1 MQLVLNGIL
10 LSKIDYSES
19 SLILKFYTKEEG
31 LVSFLFQGGK
41 KKKGNALFPLSIAEI
56 NCYKRSESNLSKIS
70 SVDIEAAQQ
79 SLYFDPIKSSVLFF
93 IAEILTL
100 TIKNEEEDAALYGFL
115 EEEIRFLN
123 VTEEFTNY
131 PIYFLLQYSKFL
143 GFYPQKSVG
152 ISRYFDLEE
161 GEFTQSKPIG
171 HKYLF
176 DESVSFLNS
185 LVEETKNK
193 VLATSIPKNIRKQML
208 QNLIVYYKFH
218 QTGSKDIKSLQVLE
232 EILLA

>member
-161 GEFTQSKPIG
+161 GEFTISKPIG
-171 HKYLF
+171 HKYISNA
-176 DESVSFLNS
+176 SVRVLNDTLNKDKVDLLS
-185 LVEETKNK
+185 YTITKP
-193 VLATSIPKNIRKQML
+193 LRKQALDNLL
-208 QNLIVYYKFH
+208 QYYAFH
-218 QTGSKDIKSLQVLE
+218 QIGFKELKSLAVLQE
-232 EILLA
+232 VLYE